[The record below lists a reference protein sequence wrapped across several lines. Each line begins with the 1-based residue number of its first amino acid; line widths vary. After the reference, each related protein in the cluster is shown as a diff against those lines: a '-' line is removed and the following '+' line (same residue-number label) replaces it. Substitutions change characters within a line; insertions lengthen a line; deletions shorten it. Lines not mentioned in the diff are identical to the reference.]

1 MFVNSKPERGT
12 GLYMKNSLNAAE
24 CKELNSH
31 KFQESVWCTFKSDNN
46 LSVLLGCVYKSPNTD
61 AINVE
66 HLYDLLIRASR
77 LKFDKIC
84 IVGDFNYRTV
94 NWNGEW
100 SNESDEKFVE
110 CVRDAFLSQMVTNV
124 TRRREGQ
131 TPSLLDLVNDTQLVS
146 DIFHHSPLGKSD
158 HDILLFNLYVNE
170 NIDKEVDDT
179 KYNLMKGNYYEMR
192 KELDQMNWQGLNE
205 LDVEQCWHVI

>member
-12 GLYMKNSLNAAE
+12 GLYMKNSLNATE
-24 CKELNSH
+24 CNELNSH
-31 KFQESVWCTFKSDNN
+31 KFQESVWCTFKSANN

-66 HLYDLLIRASR
+66 HLYDLLIRANK

-124 TRRREGQ
+124 TRRRERQ
-131 TPSLLDLVNDTQLVS
+131 TPSLLDLVLVNDTQLVS
-146 DIFHHSPLGKSD
+146 DIFHHSPPGK
-158 HDILLFNLYVNE
+158 
-170 NIDKEVDDT
+170 K
-179 KYNLMKGNYYEMR
+179 
-192 KELDQMNWQGLNE
+192 
-205 LDVEQCWHVI
+205 